1 MEKLKKLFLTSLL
14 LIATA
19 LTSAC
24 ATRDAYTG
32 EEKTSNATLGSV
44 IGAIGGVAV
53 GAATSSKGDRKK
65 GILIGATSGALVGG
79 SVGYYMDQQEAKLRK
94 QLSDSGVGIK
104 REGDEIILIMPGNI
118 TFDVGKGRVQPRFS
132 KVLDSITLVLNEF
145 DKTAIEITG
154 HTDSTGSESFNQTLS
169 EQRADAVKQELVDR
183 RVVSGRVHSK
193 GLGFRQPIARNDTA
207 AGRQQN
213 RRVEMKL
220 VPIAK

>member
-1 MEKLKKLFLTSLL
+1 MQKLHKTFFTSLL
-14 LIATA
+14 LIATI

-44 IGAIGGVAV
+44 IGAIGGAAV

-118 TFDVGKGRVQPRFS
+118 TFDVGKATVQPSFE

-145 DKTAIEITG
+145 DKTAIEVTG

-169 EQRADAVKQELVDR
+169 EQRADSVKQELVDR

-220 VPIAK
+220 VPIAN

>member
-1 MEKLKKLFLTSLL
+1 MNSFTKLVFISFIVLAALL
-14 LIATA
+14 
-19 LTSAC
+19 SNAC

-32 EEKTSNATLGSV
+32 EEKTSRAAIGSV
-44 IGAIGGVAV
+44 LGAIGGAAV

-94 QLSDSGVGIK
+94 QLSDSGVSIR

-118 TFDVGKGRVQPRFS
+118 TFDIGKARVQSSFAS
-132 KVLDSITLVLNEF
+132 VLDSITLVLNEF

-154 HTDSTGSESFNQTLS
+154 HTDSTGSESYNQTLS
-169 EQRADAVKQELVDR
+169 EQRADAVKRELVDR